1 MEGEAMF
8 GKLLSKVIINCGS
21 EDEWPG
27 IKAAKTRDLVHLDR
41 FVEFIK
47 VNGNGNQVGWL
58 IVD

>member
-27 IKAAKTRDLVHLDR
+27 IKAAKTRYDAWFTWIDL
-41 FVEFIK
+41 
-47 VNGNGNQVGWL
+47 
-58 IVD
+58 